1 MRRHSEAFCQFVN
14 VKGEKKIMLSLLPG
28 LVRGVLSIFMYFIN
42 TILVPV
48 QLIPVALLKLIVP
61 INAWRKL
68 CNRIINGV
76 VTNWVYLNK
85 LNLRLMHKVSW
96 DISGIEDLNPNEWY
110 LVVANHQ
117 SWVDILVLQNIFH
130 RKIPFLKFFM
140 KKQMLWVPIVGLTC
154 WALDFPIMRRYSET
168 QLRKRP
174 HLRGKDMEITRKAC
188 EKFKTTPVSIM
199 NFLEGTRFTSEKYSK
214 QQSPYANLL
223 KPRAG
228 GIAFVLA
235 AMGEQLHR
243 ILDVTIVYPQG
254 TNSFWAFLCGKVSEI
269 KVRVQSFPIHK
280 EIIGDYSQDM
290 EFREL
295 FQDWLNTFWAE
306 KDRCINTL
314 CSINPWI
321 VSLNCRRSRLS
332 AEAKKTAQIL
342 YA

>member
-1 MRRHSEAFCQFVN
+1 
-14 VKGEKKIMLSLLPG
+14 
-28 LVRGVLSIFMYFIN
+28 
-42 TILVPV
+42 
-48 QLIPVALLKLIVP
+48 
-61 INAWRKL
+61 
-68 CNRIINGV
+68 
-76 VTNWVYLNK
+76 
-85 LNLRLMHKVSW
+85 MHKVRW

-130 RKIPFLKFFM
+130 RKIPFLKFFT
-140 KKQMLWVPIVGLTC
+140 KKQILWVPIVGLAC
-154 WALDFPIMRRYSET
+154 WSLDFPIMRRYSEAHL
-168 QLRKRP
+168 QKRP
-174 HLRGKDMEITRKAC
+174 HLRGKDIEITRKAC

-199 NFLEGTRFTSEKYSK
+199 NFLEGTRFTSEKHSK

-235 AMGEQLHR
+235 AMGEQLHC
-243 ILDVTIVYPQG
+243 ILDVTIVYPHG

-295 FQDWLNTFWAE
+295 FQNWLNTFWAE
-306 KDRCINTL
+306 KDRCINAL
-314 CSINPWI
+314 FH
-321 VSLNCRRSRLS
+321 
-332 AEAKKTAQIL
+332 
-342 YA
+342 